1 MDLRYHLGMTLDC
14 TKIVLGATL
23 FIALACDEE
32 QTGKTAAPAAS
43 GTPAASAEVPTPE
56 KIAGIEFGS
65 VKLCVVPKAGA
76 APAEVSVKV
85 APIFNDGDP
94 KEGKPSE
101 KTFALKKAE
110 KGYCDFVHPDFSRLW
125 GNILM
130 VTATDVPLDEVG
142 IYYLKD
148 WKENPTGEALTYA
161 KLVKTNDETFKV
173 NVLIANAVVPT
184 IQVQVKE

>member
-1 MDLRYHLGMTLDC
+1 MIDM
-14 TKIVLGATL
+14 KW
-23 FIALACDEE
+23 IAGGLIAAGLLHMACDEE

-43 GTPAASAEVPTPE
+43 GTPAASADVPTPE

-85 APIFNDGDP
+85 APIFNNEGNQ
-94 KEGKPSE
+94 EGKPSE

-148 WKENPTGEALTYA
+148 WKENPSGESLTYA
-161 KLVKTNDETFKV
+161 KLVTTSDGVFKV

>member
-1 MDLRYHLGMTLDC
+1 MTLGRLFW
-14 TKIVLGATL
+14 VLGIL
-23 FIALACDEE
+23 FGVAMACDEPN
-32 QTGKTAAPAAS
+32 GKTAAPAAS
-43 GTPAASAEVPTPE
+43 GTPAASADVPTPE

-76 APAEVSVKV
+76 TPPEVNVKV
-85 APIFNDGDP
+85 SPIFNDGKPED
-94 KEGKPSE
+94 GKPNE
-101 KTFALKKAE
+101 KVVPLKKGE

-148 WKENPTGEALTYA
+148 WKENPNADALTYA
-161 KLVKTNDETFKV
+161 KLVLTSDGVFKV
-173 NVLIANAVVPT
+173 SVLIANAVVPV